1 MKWSFAV
8 IGSLFLS
15 LSHAQAYQK
24 LSPTQACID
33 IDSLCHWYVDQTAV
47 GCNPVKS
54 DFFRKACEQKKSTI
68 TDSISIHQFA
78 FELAEIIASCNDAHF
93 ALDWIYLNRK
103 FPRGNGF
110 FPYRYT
116 ATKGPLNIHLVMT
129 DSSPSSKIHGAEWL
143 ELNGIT
149 TTDLIEWAGKYI
161 SVEEGAEQVRDYL
174 AACWLPWLLAQSD
187 HLLKDNEWKLRAHN
201 GAEINPTKWHAV
213 DINQLL
219 QNHGSRKSILC
230 KSEISYSV
238 QQKKA
243 ILKIPTFAPKST
255 LRGLRKIDRFFR
267 LIKRNDI
274 DSILIDL
281 RDNGGGNSAFVE
293 FLYSFIDTAGVSA
306 PNAIVQRSSELSRK
320 RIQPWMRKGIMRR
333 RMIRDEDAMA
343 AMRVLELPDETCDTV
358 YLKERIT
365 QKNDKVYQGKCLVA
379 VNGQTA
385 SAAAHFAVLMQR
397 NGRAQI
403 IGQSCNANSSNSGGN
418 AMRVILGE
426 SRLAILIPLIRYI
439 NFEVDNSVGKPIVPD
454 HEIWPSLHDISHNI
468 DNLINHF
475 LHNE

>member
-1 MKWSFAV
+1 MKLCFAV

-15 LSHAQAYQK
+15 LTHAQRYQK
-24 LSPTQACID
+24 LSPSQACRD

-54 DFFRKACEQKKSTI
+54 DFFRRACEQKKSTF

-116 ATKGPLNIHLVMT
+116 ATKGPLNIHLVIT
-129 DSSPSSKIHGAEWL
+129 DSSPNSKIHGAEWL

-149 TTDLIEWAGKYI
+149 TTELIEWAGHYV
-161 SVEEGAEQVRDYL
+161 SVEEGAEQARDYL

-187 HLLKDNEWKLRAHN
+187 HLFKDNEWSLRVPN
-201 GAEINPTKWHAV
+201 GVEIIRNNWKAI
-213 DINQLL
+213 DIKQLE
-219 QNHGSRKSILC
+219 QNHGSRKSIRGR
-230 KSEISYSV
+230 SEISYSV
-238 QQKKA
+238 RQKKA

-255 LRGLRKIDRFFR
+255 LRGLRKINRFFR
-267 LIKRNDI
+267 WIKLNGVE
-274 DSILIDL
+274 SILIDL

-293 FLYSFIDTAGVSA
+293 YLYSFLDTAGVAA
-306 PNAIVQRSSELSRK
+306 PHAIVQRSSELSRK
-320 RIQPWMRKGIMRR
+320 RLHPWIKNGILRR
-333 RMIRDEDAMA
+333 RILRDEDGMA
-343 AMRVLELPDETCDTV
+343 AMRVMELPNEICDTV
-358 YLKERIT
+358 YLKERII
-365 QKNDKVYQGKCLVA
+365 QKQNQVYQGRCFVA

-385 SAAAHFAVLMQR
+385 SAAGHFAALMQST
-397 NGRAQI
+397 GRGKI
-403 IGQSCNANSSNSGGN
+403 IGQTCNANSSDSGGN

-426 SRLAILIPLIRYI
+426 SRLSVLLPLIRYI
-439 NFEVDNSVGKPIVPD
+439 NFEVNNSVRNPIIPD
-454 HEIWPSLHDISHNI
+454 IELWPNIHDISQQYDVI
-468 DNLINHF
+468 INRYIQH
-475 LHNE
+475 E